1 MIATIAALG
10 LRLPRQLRLDLPLRQ
25 DASGRFLPWIIA
37 LMVYLAA
44 MGGVALI
51 WLGDTLSQWDASLAS
66 ALTLEV
72 PADTSQPRID
82 MALGALRQTKGVVAA
97 HLLQPDETAKL
108 LEPWL
113 GNSLAI
119 GTLPLPH
126 LVDIRVDPHVAI
138 DYPTLRQQLDSIIP
152 NAQLDNNRSWLGSV
166 RAFALR
172 VEGVITAGVM
182 VVTALIVTI
191 VIFTARI
198 GLAIHRSVIEL
209 LHLLG
214 AQDSYIARQFQVHA
228 LSLGLRGGVI
238 GGAAAALTVVILGPA
253 GHMLELP
260 VPIAAYGIF
269 DWRLWLLLI
278 VTGLA
283 AGGVAMVTARITV
296 LRQLARM
303 P

>member
-1 MIATIAALG
+1 MITMLSLA
-10 LRLPRQLRLDLPLRQ
+10 RQFRLDLPFQQ

-44 MGGVALI
+44 MGGIGLI
-51 WLGDTLSQWDASLAS
+51 WLGDTLSRWDASLAS
-66 ALTLEV
+66 ALTLQV

-82 MALGALRQTKGVVAA
+82 MAIGALKQTKGVVSA

-108 LEPWL
+108 LQPWL
-113 GNSLAI
+113 GNSVAI
-119 GTLPLPH
+119 ANLPLPH
-126 LVDIRVDPHVAI
+126 LIDVEIDPRAAI
-138 DYPTLRQQLDSIIP
+138 DYTTLRQQLDSIVP
-152 NAQLDNNRSWLGSV
+152 NAQLDNNRTWLGGV

-172 VEGVITAGVM
+172 IEGVITAGVI

-191 VIFTARI
+191 IVFAARI

-214 AQDSYIARQFQVHA
+214 AQDGYIARQFQVHA

-238 GGAAAALTVVILGPA
+238 GGIAAALTVVILGPA
-253 GHMLELP
+253 SHMLELP
-260 VPIAAYGIF
+260 VPISVHGIF
-269 DWRLWLLLI
+269 DWRIWLLLI

-283 AGGVAMVTARITV
+283 AGGVAMATARITV

>member
-1 MIATIAALG
+1 MITMLSLA
-10 LRLPRQLRLDLPLRQ
+10 RQFRLDLPFQQ

-44 MGGVALI
+44 MGGIGLI
-51 WLGDTLSQWDASLAS
+51 WLGDTLSRWDASLAS
-66 ALTLEV
+66 ALTLQV

-82 MALGALRQTKGVVAA
+82 MAIGALKQTQGVVSA
-97 HLLQPDETAKL
+97 HLLQPHETAKL
-108 LEPWL
+108 LQPWL
-113 GNSLAI
+113 GNSVAI
-119 GTLPLPH
+119 ANLPLPH
-126 LVDIRVDPHVAI
+126 LIDVEIDPRAAI
-138 DYPTLRQQLDSIIP
+138 DYTTLRQQLDSIVP
-152 NAQLDNNRSWLGSV
+152 NAQLDNNRTWLGGV

-172 VEGVITAGVM
+172 IEGVITAGVI

-191 VIFTARI
+191 IVFAARI

-214 AQDSYIARQFQVHA
+214 AQDGYIARQFQVHA

-238 GGAAAALTVVILGPA
+238 GGIAAALTVVILGPA
-253 GHMLELP
+253 SHMLELP
-260 VPIAAYGIF
+260 VPISVHGIF
-269 DWRLWLLLI
+269 DWRIWLLLI

-283 AGGVAMVTARITV
+283 AGGVAMATARITV